1 MKCSF
6 YDRLQKKIKS
16 LLTNVY
22 VEDEVRSSHMVGTLE
37 EHVFD
42 LYQPLQNTRSTNL
55 IKRKSDKER

>member
-1 MKCSF
+1 MVKSKEF
-6 YDRLQKKIKS
+6 LQPSDLPYTSVTS

-42 LYQPLQNTRSTNL
+42 
-55 IKRKSDKER
+55 